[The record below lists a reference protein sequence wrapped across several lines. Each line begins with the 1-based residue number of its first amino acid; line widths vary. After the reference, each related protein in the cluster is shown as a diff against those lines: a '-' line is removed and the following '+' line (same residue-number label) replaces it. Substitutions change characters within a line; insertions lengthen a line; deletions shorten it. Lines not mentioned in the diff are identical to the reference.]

1 MKPLLP
7 VLLILTCIVCFCG
20 CSRTIHTQQVLQSPH
35 TKDDVL
41 KQFGPPDERKQGDG
55 IEEWVYT
62 RYPVSASKKQDTING
77 QHGNSSVDSLKINS
91 TGPNN
96 KYFKFII
103 DTNNNVVG
111 YKNNGV
117 NLTKKIKQNP
127 ALATLKFLGQVV
139 IVTIVIGLY
148 LGVEDYITF

>member
-7 VLLILTCIVCFCG
+7 VLLSLTCIVCFCS
-20 CSRTIHTQQVLQSPH
+20 CSHTIHTQQVLQSPH

-77 QHGNSSVDSLKINS
+77 QHRNNNADSLKGNPTRS
-91 TGPNN
+91 NN

-117 NLTKKIKQNP
+117 DLTKKIKQNP
-127 ALATLKFLGQVV
+127 ALIALKFLGQVV

>member
-1 MKPLLP
+1 MKTLLP
-7 VLLILTCIVCFCG
+7 VLFIFSCFVCFCG

-62 RYPVSASKKQDTING
+62 RYPVSSAKKQDTINS
-77 QHGNSSVDSLKINS
+77 QQLNISSDSLKINP
-91 TGPNN
+91 TAPKN
-96 KYFKFII
+96 KYFKFLI

-117 NLTKKIKQNP
+117 DLTKKVKQNP

-148 LGVEDYITF
+148 LGVENYITF